1 MKLLIVSA
9 ALACFVC
16 VLACN
21 SGALRSGGAALTAQA
36 AQAMKDEYKLST
48 DSKKDKAKSLPLTF
62 SHVNHA
68 TKNYSVDGAHTI
80 GCVECHHTEQ
90 PAAEAAKHPP
100 LKTVDPAGRTVAL
113 TAETV
118 KDPKTPTV
126 RGCRE
131 CHAQEGEKPKFGDAI
146 PEVTYE
152 GDTDPTVLTNEEA
165 YHRNCNT
172 CHDAA
177 TQQRKLTTAP
187 TTNEC
192 LKCHS
197 GK

>member
-1 MKLLIVSA
+1 MKLLFVSA
-9 ALACFVC
+9 ALACFALVT
-16 VLACN
+16 ACN
-21 SGALRSGGAALTAQA
+21 SNALRSGSASLAVQAQT
-36 AQAMKDEYKLST
+36 MKDEYKLST
-48 DSKKDKAKSLPLTF
+48 DSKKDKSKSLPLTF
-62 SHVNHA
+62 SHLTHS
-68 TKNYSVDGAHTI
+68 TKNYSVDGKSTI
-80 GCVECHHTEQ
+80 ACIECHHTDQ

-100 LKTVDPAGRTVAL
+100 LKTADPADRTTTL

-118 KDPKTPTV
+118 KDPKNPVV
-126 RGCRE
+126 RGCRD
-131 CHAQEGEKPKFGDAI
+131 CHAQEGDKPKFGDAI
-146 PEVTYE
+146 PEITYE

-187 TTNEC
+187 TGNEC

>member
-1 MKLLIVSA
+1 MKLLFVSA
-9 ALACFVC
+9 ALACFALVT
-16 VLACN
+16 ACN
-21 SGALRSGGAALTAQA
+21 SNALRSGSASLAVQAQT
-36 AQAMKDEYKLST
+36 MKDEYKLST
-48 DSKKDKAKSLPLTF
+48 DSKKDKSKSLPLTF
-62 SHVNHA
+62 SHLNHA
-68 TKNYSVDGAHTI
+68 TKNYSIDGKTTI
-80 GCVECHHTEQ
+80 ACIECHHTDQ

-100 LKTVDPAGRTVAL
+100 LKTADPADRTTSL
-113 TAETV
+113 TAETL
-118 KDPKTPTV
+118 KDPKNPVV

-131 CHAQEGEKPKFGDAI
+131 CHAQEGDKPKFGDAI
-146 PEVTYE
+146 PEITYE

-187 TTNEC
+187 TGNEC

>member
-1 MKLLIVSA
+1 MKLFIVSA
-9 ALACFVC
+9 ALTCFLC
-16 VLACN
+16 VMACN
-21 SGALRSGGAALTAQA
+21 SNALRSGSASLAVQAQT
-36 AQAMKDEYKLST
+36 MKDEYKLST

-62 SHVNHA
+62 SHLTHS
-68 TKNYSVDGAHTI
+68 TKNYSVDGKTTI
-80 GCVECHHTEQ
+80 ACIECHHTDQ

-100 LKTVDPAGRTVAL
+100 LKTADPADRTTTL
-113 TAETV
+113 TAETI
-118 KDPKTPTV
+118 KDAKTPVV
-126 RGCRE
+126 RGCRD

-146 PEVTYE
+146 PEITYE

-187 TTNEC
+187 TGNEC